1 MIFLFWRIYR
11 FVEAAA
17 AADRVSARIWR
28 VTIETHQ
35 QYFSLCLHIWGE
47 EVTFGE
53 MDFLGSSKLSLI
65 GRNTFPIL
73 VPASEWRRRLCFW
86 MKDQSTNRSTKKV
99 RKAFFS
105 LQQISGSA
113 ALWWARLSLR
123 DYIGPP
129 LLLSRRWDRHSV
141 WRWFD
146 LKALIQYIYIYT
158 IHSASERSG
167 WTHDQSPQNIHG
179 NVRCTWRSNNLPSD
193 LSL

>member
-73 VPASEWRRRLCFW
+73 VPASEWRRRGGCAFEWKINRLIDQPRKCARPSFPSNKYPVRLLC
-86 MKDQSTNRSTKKV
+86 
-99 RKAFFS
+99 
-105 LQQISGSA
+105 G
-113 ALWWARLSLR
+113 
-123 DYIGPP
+123 GPV
-129 LLLSRRWDRHSV
+129 RRWEITLDHLFSWV
-141 WRWFD
+141 GVGI
-146 LKALIQYIYIYT
+146 AP
-158 IHSASERSG
+158 ASGGDS
-167 WTHDQSPQNIHG
+167 I
-179 NVRCTWRSNNLPSD
+179 
-193 LSL
+193 